1 MSNNRFGGTGILAL
15 VGCVALFFL
24 ARRFF
29 PGLANLLLIVGG
41 ILLALIVLLVVLVI
55 YFSRKGNEKIA
66 DGSDISVHAEGRAH
80 LMELRRLTVRIKD
93 KEIQS
98 ICNDICKSLER
109 ILRTVKEKKSTGSSV
124 RKFQNYYLPTIR
136 KIVQKY
142 AEIEESS
149 IPAESTKASTLEC
162 LTTAYSALQE
172 LYEGIFDG
180 DMLDLS
186 VEMEA
191 LTLACK
197 RDGLLDD
204 ENFQLKDGDRN
215 ITLTL

>member
-1 MSNNRFGGTGILAL
+1 MSDNRFGGTGILAL

-24 ARRFF
+24 TRRFF

-142 AEIEESS
+142 AEIEESG
-149 IPAESTKASTLEC
+149 IPAESTKASTVEC
-162 LTTAYSALQE
+162 LKTAHIALQE

-180 DMLDLS
+180 DKLDLS
-186 VEMEA
+186 VEMDV
-191 LTLACK
+191 LTVMCK
-197 RDGLLDD
+197 RDGLLTD
-204 ENFQLKDGDRN
+204 EDFAEDKAEGTALEG
-215 ITLTL
+215 